1 MFSNFHNIYIQR
13 IFKTIPGPYW
23 GLFSIVVGL
32 LGDFL
37 AFMVYPDYNLNLMVS
52 DLGTGPGALYFN
64 LGTILSGL
72 FALLFYLYIG
82 PHLKVKDI
90 NNKAHNAA
98 MILAV
103 LSCIFFIFIGIFP
116 SLRSNV
122 VLFVL
127 HGGTAMLSWIC
138 GIGYKS
144 LFSYFILKND
154 KFYKVQGYSGLAV
167 VLIEI
172 IFLFT
177 WIPVIEWIMVFAIT
191 FWISLLTIHSF
202 RYLESNNSTQA
213 YQ

>member
-1 MFSNFHNIYIQR
+1 MFSNFRNIDIQR

-23 GLFSIVVGL
+23 GLFSIIVGL
-32 LGDFL
+32 LGDLL
-37 AFMVYPDYNLNLMVS
+37 AFIAYPDYNLNLMVS

-64 LGTILSGL
+64 LGTILCGL
-72 FALLFYLYIG
+72 FALLFYLYLA
-82 PHLKVKDI
+82 PYLKFKGI
-90 NNKAHNAA
+90 NKKTHTAA
-98 MILAV
+98 IVLAV

-116 SLRSNV
+116 SLKSNF

-144 LFSYFILKND
+144 LFSYFMYKNE
-154 KFYKVQGYSGLAV
+154 KFHKIHSYSGITV
-167 VLIEI
+167 VVIEI

-202 RYLESNNSTQA
+202 RYLEKIKSFPE
-213 YQ
+213 YL